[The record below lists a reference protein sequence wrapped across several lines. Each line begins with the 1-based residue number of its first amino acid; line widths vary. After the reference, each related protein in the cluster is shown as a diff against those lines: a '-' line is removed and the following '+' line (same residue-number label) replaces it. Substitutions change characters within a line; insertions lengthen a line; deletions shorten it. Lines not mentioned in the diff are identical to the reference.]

1 MVGGTSSFI
10 MSVVRRRSKT
20 GPAVADPAAVISQ
33 VGWCMSVEALVDQ
46 KLRSVILNK
55 APPRAGATQEKRKRT
70 CVNDPLSVSRVP
82 AFTVQDF
89 GLVAAG
95 EVNCASLKVRSCS
108 FGF

>member
-1 MVGGTSSFI
+1 MTHFTDSDDSCGLLSSRAISRHRFYT
-10 MSVVRRRSKT
+10 VLQT
-20 GPAVADPAAVISQ
+20 VI
-33 VGWCMSVEALVDQ
+33 GLWLC
-46 KLRSVILNK
+46 VILNK